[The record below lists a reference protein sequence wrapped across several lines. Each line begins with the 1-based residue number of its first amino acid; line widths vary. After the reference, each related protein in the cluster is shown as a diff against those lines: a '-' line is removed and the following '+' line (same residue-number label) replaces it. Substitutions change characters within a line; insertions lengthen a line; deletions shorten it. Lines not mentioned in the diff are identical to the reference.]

1 MRSEI
6 REFNAAETNTVES
19 FKNQAPVAANAT
31 PNNIALRTVDRTMSD
46 LMALAETVSKSK
58 ASVLLLGEFGTGKR
72 TLAKFIHEKS
82 TRASR
87 PLLVMNCRETA
98 IGDQEPM
105 FAQLSKE
112 AIGSTLLFAEIWK
125 LSQPCQIKLLELIQ
139 AGIDI
144 RILATS
150 SRSLSN
156 LVKAGEFRE
165 ELYYRLNVVN
175 MKVPNLESRIGEVE
189 FLATT
194 FVRKWGKVHGRE
206 MTISPEAV
214 LLLNSHRWPGNI
226 RELESTCERA
236 ILLSTGNEVRA
247 RDIQIQAAPES
258 RQASA
263 SSSETS
269 WKPGRTLDEIER
281 NVILEALKH
290 FDSNRTHTAKA
301 LGISIR
307 TLRNKLAEFR
317 VMGIKV

>member
-1 MRSEI
+1 
-6 REFNAAETNTVES
+6 
-19 FKNQAPVAANAT
+19 
-31 PNNIALRTVDRTMSD
+31 
-46 LMALAETVSKSK
+46 
-58 ASVLLLGEFGTGKR
+58 
-72 TLAKFIHEKS
+72 
-82 TRASR
+82 
-87 PLLVMNCRETA
+87 MNCRETA
-98 IGDQEPM
+98 IGDQEIL
-105 FAQLSKE
+105 FQTLAKE

-125 LSQPCQIKLLELIQ
+125 LSPTCQIKLLDLIQ
-139 AGIDI
+139 SGVDI

-156 LVKAGEFRE
+156 LVKNGEFRE

-189 FLATT
+189 FLASS
-194 FVRKWGKVHGRE
+194 FVRKWGKTHGRE
-206 MTISPEAV
+206 MTIAAEAI

-236 ILLSTGNEVRA
+236 VLLSSGNEVRA

-258 RQASA
+258 RQAA
-263 SSSETS
+263 AGSETS

-290 FDSNRTHTAKA
+290 FDANRTHTAKA

>member
-1 MRSEI
+1 MG
-6 REFNAAETNTVES
+6 A
-19 FKNQAPVAANAT
+19 
-31 PNNIALRTVDRTMSD
+31 
-46 LMALAETVSKSK
+46 
-58 ASVLLLGEFGTGKR
+58 
-72 TLAKFIHEKS
+72 
-82 TRASR
+82 
-87 PLLVMNCRETA
+87 
-98 IGDQEPM
+98 
-105 FAQLSKE
+105 
-112 AIGSTLLFAEIWK
+112 TLLFAEIWK
-125 LSQPCQIKLLELIQ
+125 LSPACQIKLLELIQ
-139 AGIDI
+139 AGVDI

-150 SRSLSN
+150 SRSISN
-156 LVKAGEFRE
+156 LVKAGDFKE

-175 MKVPNLESRIGEVE
+175 IKVPNLESRIGEVE
-189 FLATT
+189 FLANS

-206 MTISPEAV
+206 LSLSSEAV

-236 ILLSTGNEVRA
+236 VLLSTGNEVRA

-258 RQASA
+258 RQASSA
-263 SSSETS
+263 GNDSA
-269 WKPGRTLDEIER
+269 WKPGKTLDEIER

>member
-6 REFNAAETNTVES
+6 REFNQRENNLESVVPAA
-19 FKNQAPVAANAT
+19 QPAAPST
-31 PNNIALRTVDRTMSD
+31 GPIKSIDRSMSE
-46 LMALAETVSKSK
+46 LMNMAETVAKSK

-82 TRASR
+82 ARANR
-87 PLLVMNCRETA
+87 PLLAMNCRETA
-98 IGDQEPM
+98 IGDQEAL
-105 FAQLSKE
+105 FASVTKE

-125 LSQPCQIKLLELIQ
+125 LSPSCQIKLLELIQ
-139 AGIDI
+139 SGMDI
-144 RILATS
+144 RIVATS
-150 SRSLSN
+150 SRSLAN
-156 LVKAGEFRE
+156 LVKNGEFRE

-175 MKVPNLESRIGEVE
+175 LKIPNLEARIGEVE
-189 FLATT
+189 SLATS

-206 MTISPEAV
+206 DMGLSREAV

-226 RELESTCERA
+226 RELEATCERA
-236 ILLSTGNEVRA
+236 VLLAVGNEVQA
-247 RDIQIQAAPES
+247 RDIQIQVVPES
-258 RQASA
+258 RTPVSA
-263 SSSETS
+263 SSETS
-269 WKPGRTLDEIER
+269 WRPGRTLDEIER

-290 FDSNRTHTAKA
+290 FDNNRTHTAKA